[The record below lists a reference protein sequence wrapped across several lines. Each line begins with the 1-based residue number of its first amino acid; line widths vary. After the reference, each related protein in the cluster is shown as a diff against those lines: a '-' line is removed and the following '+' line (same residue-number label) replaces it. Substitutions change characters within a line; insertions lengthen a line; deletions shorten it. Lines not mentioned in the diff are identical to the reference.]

1 MPHRNVAGLVV
12 AVLAT
17 AALVSCS
24 SQPPAAP
31 STPAVAASNAMP
43 EDVGR
48 PGAQA
53 VEGTYTL
60 NLATNSGQIVSSLP
74 VSGFGLRSELLLW
87 AQVSGPGGLAQKG
100 SVIFQVCKS
109 GGFGGSGFEEVWR
122 PKADCDSGA
131 ARWAQAGMG
140 DVTEGCPSFAPNSGD
155 SGNVCRT
162 WGSMPV
168 PITIGFRYKFMAQGG
183 DIATGWSESKD
194 MTWAFQ

>member
-1 MPHRNVAGLVV
+1 MPHRNVAGLVA

-17 AALVSCS
+17 AALISCS
-24 SQPPAAP
+24 GQPPAAP
-31 STPAVAASNAMP
+31 SPPAVAASNAMP
-43 EDVGR
+43 EDVGPLR
-48 PGAQA
+48 AQA

-60 NLATNSGQIVSSLP
+60 NLATTRGQIVSTLP
-74 VSGFGLRSELLLW
+74 VGGFGLPSELLLW

-122 PKADCDSGA
+122 PKKDCDSGA

-140 DVTEGCPSFAPNSGD
+140 DVTEGCPPFAPD

-162 WGSMPV
+162 WGGMPV
-168 PITIGFRYKFMAQGG
+168 PITIGFRYKFRAQRG

-194 MTWAFQ
+194 MTWAVQ